1 MKTIANTAILSEIEM
16 QKIKNATE
24 GLPIRSSMPSQ
35 TNLDHC

>member
-24 GLPIRSSMPSQ
+24 GAYSQ
-35 TNLDHC
+35 FHAKPNQP